1 MKPLLLGA
9 SALVMAVAAP
19 AYAQA
24 QTARVDFRIPAG
36 DLATALNSFSRA
48 TGIEIVGGSHLR
60 GKRTAGV
67 TGPMPA
73 HEGLRRLLV
82 GTTLTYEVRDGAIVV
97 LPAAEAA
104 PVKTAAAAT
113 VEANE
118 IDSLIITGQRRAQA
132 QAVAIKRNAQG
143 IVDAVSADD
152 MQRLPDLNV
161 INVLR
166 RIPGV
171 SVLPVSDN
179 EHPRDEAISPVLRGL
194 NQAYN
199 NVTINGLPVASVG
212 VPLSGSG
219 SAGRGVRLDILPTSF
234 VSDIV
239 VNKTFSADLDPNAVG
254 GAIDLRTR
262 SAFDAKGRFFALEAG
277 GAHTSD
283 KSKPQRQSDFGFR
296 GTATGSMTFGPEN
309 QFGVVVSANYQK
321 LQSSTD
327 AHMTS
332 DSTFYN
338 VYTNAGVRV
347 IDGSLGNGRL
357 VAQQDKY
364 WYNQNDRERWSVT
377 GKFEARP
384 SDDLDLSVM
393 LGRYVF
399 NDAYRRNE
407 ILLNGRNAAVS
418 AQTDTSG
425 RYSSASLE
433 VGYREGETKSTTNIA
448 QFAAD
453 WRPDD
458 HGVLSVRASAS
469 RAKSSEPHAMIKYS
483 AGADTFGVVGALKDL
498 AFTYDSTP
506 FHFSFNLDNP
516 GVYRNLSLYRADYWR
531 TNARDIESEVDGVR
545 IDYRRNYEGDD
556 LGFGWAVGAQALRN
570 TMAYDFERAQYKP
583 NGRDFNLAEIGQIS
597 NVRLPYHQQ
606 GHHLITID
614 PTLGWQVFNT
624 YRGSILEGD
633 SLGSN
638 NQDDFEHEEKN
649 YGVYAMGRYATQN
662 ASFSAGLR
670 YDKTEL
676 DTTSRIRVAN
686 AWRPFDTGSQYDKL
700 LPFAQGSYDFNPDL
714 RLRAAASQTLGR
726 PSYEAYAARASI
738 NFERPA
744 DEGNANALNVSV
756 SLGNPEIQPRLST
769 NYDLSLE
776 WYPSNDRGGI
786 VAAGLFYK
794 DIKDE
799 IFDGISQGY
808 TYQGVTYVNA
818 SVVQPKNA
826 AGARASGIETQASFN
841 SLEFVHP
848 WLHDFGVSGNFSI
861 LDGKIEL
868 PLAGGRTRKI
878 GGLVG
883 QPKKIANASAFWA
896 RGPFELRAAW
906 NWTDQALR
914 AVTPD
919 IAWQDVY
926 WDQRHQFDVQ
936 ARYAISP
943 NLTLVAE
950 VSNLTRSRLTSVTG
964 PNRDMLKDSYST
976 PRVAWLSLTWTP
988 GL

>member
-1 MKPLLLGA
+1 MKSLLFGA
-9 SALVMAVAAP
+9 STVVMAVASP
-19 AYAQA
+19 AYAQSE
-24 QTARVDFRIPAG
+24 RVTFQIPAG
-36 DLATALNSFSRA
+36 DLSAALNSFSRA
-48 TGIEIVGGSHLR
+48 TGIEVVGGSHLR
-60 GKRTAGV
+60 GKRTAGIS
-67 TGPMPA
+67 GAMPA

-82 GTTLTYEVRDGAIVV
+82 GAGLTFEMRDGAVV
-97 LPAAEAA
+97 ILPMTA
-104 PVKTAAAAT
+104 PSVVKTSAPAT
-113 VEANE
+113 DME
-118 IDSLIITGQRRAQA
+118 IDSLVITGQRRAQA
-132 QAVAIKRNAQG
+132 EAVSIKRHAEG
-143 IVDAVSADD
+143 VVDAISADD
-152 MQRLPDLNV
+152 MQRLPDLTV
-161 INVLR
+161 INALR
-166 RIPGV
+166 RVPGV

-262 SAFDAKGRFFALEAG
+262 SAFDAKGRSFALEVG

-283 KSKPQRQSDFGFR
+283 KGTPQPQSDFGFR
-296 GTATGSMTFGPEN
+296 STATGSFTFGDEP
-309 QFGVVVSANYQK
+309 QFGVVVSATYQK
-321 LQSSTD
+321 VESSTD

-347 IDGSLGNGRL
+347 TDGSLGNGRL

-364 WYNQNDRERWSVT
+364 WYNQNNRERWSVT
-377 GKFEARP
+377 GKFEARF
-384 SDDLDLSVM
+384 SDNLDMSTM
-393 LGRYVF
+393 FGRYVF
-399 NDAYRRNE
+399 SDAYRRNE
-407 ILLNGRNAAVS
+407 ILLNGRNANVI

-425 RYSSASLE
+425 RYSAASLE
-433 VGYREGETKSTTNIA
+433 VGYRDGETKSVTDIA
-448 QFAAD
+448 QFSAD

-458 HGVLSVRASAS
+458 HGVLSLRASAS
-469 RAKSSEPHAMIKYS
+469 RAKSSEPHAMVKYS
-483 AGADTFGVVGALKDL
+483 AGADTFGVVGGLKEL
-498 AFTYDSTP
+498 AFTYNSTP

-516 GVYRNLSLYRADYWR
+516 GVYRNLALYRADYWR
-531 TNARDIESEVDGVR
+531 TNARDIEAEVEGVR
-545 IDYRRNYEGDD
+545 IDYRRNFEFND
-556 LGFGWAVGAQALRN
+556 LGFGWAVGGQALRN

-583 NGRDFNLAEIGQIS
+583 NGRDFNLTEVGQIS

-606 GHHLITID
+606 GHNLITID
-614 PTLGWQVFNT
+614 PSIAWKVFNT
-624 YRGSILEGD
+624 QRGSIVEGD

-649 YGVYAMGRYATQN
+649 YGAYAMVRYATAR

-670 YDKTEL
+670 YDQTDL

-686 AWRPFDTGSQYDKL
+686 AWRPFNTGSKYDKL
-700 LPFAQGSYDFNPDL
+700 LPFVQGAYDVNDDL
-714 RLRAAASQTLGR
+714 RLRAAVSQTLGR

-744 DEGNANALNVSV
+744 DEGNPNALNVSV
-756 SLGNPEIQPRLST
+756 SLGNPEIQPRMST

-776 WYPSNDRGGI
+776 WYPPNDRGGI

-799 IFDGISQGY
+799 IYDGVSQGY
-808 TYQGVTYVNA
+808 TFQGVTYVNA
-818 SVVQPKNA
+818 NVVQPKNA
-826 AGARASGIETQASFN
+826 AGARAAGIETQASFN
-841 SLEFVHP
+841 SLEFIHP

-861 LDGKIEL
+861 LDGKLEL
-868 PLAGGRTRKI
+868 PLRTGTREI

-896 RGPFELRAAW
+896 RGPFEVRAAW

-926 WDQRHQFDVQ
+926 WDERHQFDVQ
-936 ARYAISP
+936 ARYVIAP

>member
-1 MKPLLLGA
+1 MKPHLFGA
-9 SALVMAVAAP
+9 TAIVLAIAAP
-19 AYAQA
+19 AYAQSE
-24 QTARVDFRIPAG
+24 RVNFQIPAG
-36 DLATALNSFSRA
+36 DLAGALNAFSRA

-60 GKRTAGV
+60 GKRTGGV
-67 TGPMPA
+67 SGAMPA
-73 HEGLRRLLV
+73 HEGLRRLLA
-82 GTTLTYEVRDGAIVV
+82 GAGLTFEMRDGSVV
-97 LPAAEAA
+97 ILPETAPSAVKTSAPAADF
-104 PVKTAAAAT
+104 
-113 VEANE
+113 E
-118 IDSLIITGQRRAQA
+118 IDSLVITGQRRAQA
-132 QAVAIKRNAQG
+132 QAVAIKRNAEG
-143 IVDAVSADD
+143 VVDAISADD
-152 MQRLPDLNV
+152 MQRLPDLTV
-161 INVLR
+161 INALR
-166 RIPGV
+166 RVPGV

-234 VSDIV
+234 VSDII

-262 SAFDAKGRFFALEAG
+262 SAFDAKGRFFAFEVG

-283 KSKPQRQSDFGFR
+283 KSKPQPQSDFGFR
-296 GTATGSMTFGPEN
+296 STATGSFTFGDEP

-321 LQSSTD
+321 VESSTD

-338 VYTNAGVRV
+338 VYTDAGVRV
-347 IDGSLGNGRL
+347 TDGSLGNGRL

-364 WYNQNDRERWSVT
+364 WYNQNNRERWSVT
-377 GKFEARP
+377 GKFEAKFGD
-384 SDDLDLSVM
+384 SLDLSTM
-393 LGRYVF
+393 FGRYTF

-407 ILLNGRNAAVS
+407 ILLNGRNAAVA
-418 AQTDTSG
+418 AQTPTSG

-433 VGYREGETKSTTNIA
+433 VGYRDGETKSITDIA

-453 WRPDD
+453 WRPDAD
-458 HGVLSVRASAS
+458 SLLSVRASAS

-498 AFTYDSTP
+498 AFTYDSRP

-516 GVYRNLSLYRADYWR
+516 GVYRNLALYRADYWR
-531 TNARDIESEVDGVR
+531 TNARDIEADVDGVR
-545 IDYRRNYEGDD
+545 VDYRRNFEPDD
-556 LGFGWAVGAQALRN
+556 LGLGFAVGGQMLKN

-614 PTLGWQVFNT
+614 PSLGWKVFNT
-624 YRGSILEGD
+624 HRASIVESD

-649 YGVYAMGRYATQN
+649 YGVYGMARYATAK

-670 YDKTEL
+670 YDETDL
-676 DTTSRIRVAN
+676 DTTSRIRVGT
-686 AWRPFDTGSQYDKL
+686 AWRPFETGSKYDKL
-700 LPFAQGSYDFNPDL
+700 LPFAQGAYDFTNDL
-714 RLRAAASQTLGR
+714 RLRAAVGQTLGR

-738 NFERPA
+738 TFERPS

-794 DIKDE
+794 DIENE

-818 SVVQPKNA
+818 TVVQPKNA

-841 SLEFVHP
+841 SLEFIHP
-848 WLHDFGVSGNFSI
+848 WLHDFGVSGNFSV
-861 LDGKIEL
+861 LDGQIKL
-868 PLAGGRTRKI
+868 PLRTGTREI

-926 WDQRHQFDVQ
+926 WDDRHQFDVQ
-936 ARYAISP
+936 ARYAVTP

-964 PNRDMLKDSYST
+964 PDRNMLKDSYST
-976 PRVAWLSLTWTP
+976 PRVAWLTLTWTP